1 MEPALSAFAEPARA
15 RAAPWRVLAGL
26 LSIGLFL
33 ILSGLALGW
42 AALRAGLA
50 PPGGGLAMLER
61 PEGTVFALATFLLW
75 WPALWLAL
83 RLFHRRDLGS
93 ALGPREGAARRFAAG
108 LGWAALFVAL
118 TTAAGIAL
126 AGPPDTAAR
135 GPGEWALL
143 AAFALPLIF
152 VQTGAEEA
160 LFRGYILQQMA
171 ARFGSPLAW
180 ALLPSLLFGALHWHP
195 AAPGGGFA
203 LMAATG
209 LAGLVFALAMAR
221 TGSIYAA
228 WGAHFGVNCGAILLV
243 GAPGWL
249 SGLAAF
255 HWDGAALG
263 ALMAVDL
270 AGIGAALL
278 ILLGVSRWS
287 RAGRGRR

>member
-1 MEPALSAFAEPARA
+1 MEPALFAFAEPARP

-26 LSIGLFL
+26 ITIGLFL
-33 ILSGLALGW
+33 ILSGIALGW
-42 AALRAGLA
+42 VAFRAGLA
-50 PPGGGLAMLER
+50 RPEGGLEMLER
-61 PEGTVFALATFLLW
+61 PEGAIFALATFLLW
-75 WPALWLAL
+75 WPALWLSL
-83 RLFHRRDLGS
+83 RLFHRRGIGS
-93 ALGPREGAARRFAAG
+93 ALGPGKGAARLFAAG
-108 LGWAALFVAL
+108 LGWAALFVVI
-118 TTAAGIAL
+118 TTVAGIAL
-126 AGPPDTAAR
+126 AGPPDLAAR
-135 GPGEWALL
+135 GLGDWALL
-143 AAFALPLIF
+143 AAVALPLIF

-160 LFRGYILQQMA
+160 VFRGYILQQMA
-171 ARFGSPLAW
+171 ARYRSPLAW
-180 ALLPSLLFGALHWHP
+180 AVLPSLLFGALHWHP

-203 LMAATG
+203 MMAATG
-209 LAGLVFALAMAR
+209 LAGLVFALAAAR

-278 ILLGVSRWS
+278 IILGVSRWR

>member
-1 MEPALSAFAEPARA
+1 MEPALYAFAEPARA

-33 ILSGLALGW
+33 LLSGIALGW
-42 AALRAGLA
+42 AAFRAGLA
-50 PPGGGLAMLER
+50 PPEGGLAMLER
-61 PEGTVFALATFLLW
+61 PEGALFALATFLLW

-83 RLFHRRDLGS
+83 RLFHRRGLAS
-93 ALGPREGAARRFAAG
+93 ALGPQKGSARLFMAG
-108 LGWAALFVAL
+108 LGWAALFVAV

-126 AGPPDTAAR
+126 AGPPDLAAR
-135 GPGEWALL
+135 GLGEWALL
-143 AAFALPLIF
+143 AAFALPLIL

-180 ALLPSLLFGALHWHP
+180 AVLPSLLFGALHWHP

-209 LAGLVFALAMAR
+209 LAGLVFALATAR
-221 TGSIYAA
+221 TGSVYAA

-255 HWDGAALG
+255 HWEEASLG
-263 ALMAVDL
+263 ALVAVDL
-270 AGIGAALL
+270 LGIVAALL
-278 ILLGVSRWS
+278 ILLGVSSWR